1 MSEKPTGPSSYIS
14 KLNAVVFDYG
24 EVLCHRPS
32 PEEFLRMANIF
43 GLTLESFL
51 PIWDRSRALVDS
63 GKLTPEAY
71 WAKFAEDTKTT
82 TTPEQVQ
89 ALCRW
94 EIEMWSHDN
103 PVMIAWLHDLS
114 AAGIKIG
121 LLSNMPRDL
130 AAHVQKTMPW
140 MRKFDFKT
148 FSAHVSML
156 KPDPAIYEHT
166 LRGLE
171 VQASET
177 IFIDD
182 REPNIEA
189 ARGVGM
195 EAIRFISVAQLR
207 NDLERLGFP
216 VLPSPS
222 K

>member
-1 MSEKPTGPSSYIS
+1 MRDKNTGSNSSS
-14 KLNAVVFDYG
+14 TKLKAVVFDYG

-32 PEEFLRMANIF
+32 PDEFIRIANIF

-51 PIWDRSRALVDS
+51 PMWDQSRALVDS

-82 TTPEQVQ
+82 PTPEQVET
-89 ALCRW
+89 LCKW
-94 EIEMWSHDN
+94 EIEMWSHEN

-140 MRKFDFKT
+140 MKKFDFKT

-166 LRGLE
+166 LRGLG
-171 VQASET
+171 VQAGET

-189 ARGVGM
+189 ARGIGM
-195 EAIRFISVAQLR
+195 KAIRFISVEQLR
-207 NDLERLGFP
+207 KDLERLGFP
-216 VLPSPS
+216 VLPNPS
-222 K
+222 

>member
-1 MSEKPTGPSSYIS
+1 MSEKPTSASSSTS

-63 GKLTPEAY
+63 GRLTPEAY

-94 EIEMWSHDN
+94 EIEMWSNEN
-103 PVMIAWLHDLS
+103 PTMIAWLHDLS

-130 AAHVQKTMPW
+130 AAHVQKAMPW

-166 LRGLE
+166 LRGLG
-171 VQASET
+171 VQATET

-195 EAIRFISVAQLR
+195 QAIRFISVEQLR
-207 NDLERLGFP
+207 NDLERLAFP
-216 VLPSPS
+216 VLPNPS
-222 K
+222 

>member
-1 MSEKPTGPSSYIS
+1 MTDKHTGSNSSPI
-14 KLNAVVFDYG
+14 KLNAVIFDYG
-24 EVLCHRPS
+24 EVLCPRPS

-51 PIWDRSRALVDS
+51 PMWDRSRALVDS

-89 ALCRW
+89 TLCRW
-94 EIEMWSHDN
+94 EIEMWSHEN
-103 PVMIAWLHDLS
+103 PAMIAWLHDLS
-114 AAGIKIG
+114 AARIKIG

-140 MRKFDFKT
+140 MKKFDFKT

-166 LRGLE
+166 LRGLGVE
-171 VQASET
+171 AGET

-182 REPNIEA
+182 REPNIKGA
-189 ARGVGM
+189 LGVGM
-195 EAIRFISVAQLR
+195 KAIRFTSVARLR

-216 VLPSPS
+216 VLPNPS
-222 K
+222 